1 MDVDL
6 DAGGT
11 LDDLVGP
18 LSLDER
24 DRRDVETDT
33 ARARFIQTVARLHL
47 TMEALEPA
55 DPEAGDDALEGA
67 LIRRE
72 VDLLA
77 APNLV
82 VTVHRGR
89 IGALE
94 RFEEGLTGDT
104 SLGVL
109 SAADLVSSLVD
120 EVITGYYGLAE
131 AIEQEI
137 DLLDQAALR
146 SRKDHDVLAEI
157 VAIRRRIG
165 VIRRTLTP
173 HRSALAALARPETQ
187 ADAESVGQPW
197 PGLVDRMEGAL
208 AAIEALRDT
217 LLGTYDIHMGRT
229 AQRANEVM
237 KALTLL
243 SALLLPALV
252 LGGIMGMNFDVPIFE
267 ETGNFYVVVGAM
279 AGFVLALLGFAKWRD
294 WL

>member
-1 MDVDL
+1 MVWVDIDL

-11 LDDLVGP
+11 LDDLIGP
-18 LSLDER
+18 LNLDER
-24 DRRDVETDT
+24 DRRHVENDT
-33 ARARFIQTVARLHL
+33 ATARFIQTVGRLHL
-47 TMEALEPA
+47 TMEALEPT
-55 DPEAGDDALEGA
+55 DPDVDDGA
-67 LIRRE
+67 LTRRE

-94 RFEEGLTGDT
+94 RFQGGLTGET

-109 SAADLVSSLVD
+109 NAADLLSSLVD

-137 DLLDQAALR
+137 DQLDQTALR
-146 SRKDHDVLAEI
+146 GRSDRDVLAEI

-173 HRSALAALARPETQ
+173 HRSALAALARPETR
-187 ADAESVGQPW
+187 ADEESVGQPW
-197 PGLVDRMEGAL
+197 PGLVDRLEGAL
-208 AAIEALRDT
+208 AAIEALRDA
-217 LLGTYDIHMGRT
+217 LLGTYDIHMGRS
-229 AQRANEVM
+229 AQRANDVM

-243 SALLLPALV
+243 SALLLPAVV
-252 LGGIMGMNFDVPIFE
+252 LAGIMGMNFDVPIFDE
-267 ETGNFYVVVGAM
+267 PANFFVVIGAM
-279 AGFVLALLGFAKWRD
+279 AGFVLILLGVARWRD

>member
-18 LSLDER
+18 LDLNER
-24 DRRDVETDT
+24 DRRNVESDT
-33 ARARFIQTVARLHL
+33 ATARFIQTVARLHL

-55 DPEAGDDALEGA
+55 DPKAGGEAPEGR

-94 RFEEGLTGDT
+94 RFEEGLTGET

-109 SAADLVSSLVD
+109 NAADLLSSLVD

-137 DLLDQAALR
+137 DQLDQTALR
-146 SRKDHDVLAEI
+146 GRKDHDVLAEI
-157 VAIRRRIG
+157 VAIRRRVG
-165 VIRRTLTP
+165 AIRRTLTP
-173 HRSALAALARPETQ
+173 HRSALAALARPETR
-187 ADAESVGQPW
+187 ADEESVGQPW
-197 PGLVDRMEGAL
+197 PGLVDRLEGAL
-208 AAIEALRDT
+208 AAIEALRDA
-217 LLGTYDIHMGRT
+217 LIGTYDIHMGRS
-229 AQRANEVM
+229 AQRANDVM

-243 SALLLPALV
+243 SALLLPAVV
-252 LGGIMGMNFDVPIFE
+252 LAGIMGMNFEVPIFE
-267 ETGNFYVVVGAM
+267 EPANFYIVVGAM
-279 AGFVLALLGFAKWRD
+279 AGFVLVLLGFAKWRD

>member
-1 MDVDL
+1 VDVDL
-6 DAGGT
+6 EAGGT

-18 LSLDER
+18 LDLNER
-24 DRRDVETDT
+24 DRRHVETDT
-33 ARARFIQTVARLHL
+33 ATARFSQTVARLHL

-55 DPEAGDDALEGA
+55 DPKTRGESPESR

-94 RFEEGLTGDT
+94 RFEEGLTGET

-109 SAADLVSSLVD
+109 NAADLLSSLVD

-137 DLLDQAALR
+137 DQLDQTALGG
-146 SRKDHDVLAEI
+146 RKDHDVLAEI
-157 VAIRRRIG
+157 VSIRRRVG
-165 VIRRTLTP
+165 AIRRTLSP
-173 HRSALAALARPETQ
+173 HRSALAALARPETR
-187 ADAESVGQPW
+187 ADEESVGQPW
-197 PGLVDRMEGAL
+197 PGLVDRLEGAL
-208 AAIEALRDT
+208 AAVESLRDA
-217 LLGTYDIHMGRT
+217 LLGTYDIHMGRS
-229 AQRANEVM
+229 AQRANDVM

-243 SALLLPALV
+243 SALLLPAVV
-252 LGGIMGMNFDVPIFE
+252 LAGIMGMNFKVPIFDE
-267 ETGNFYVVVGAM
+267 PGNFYVVLGAM
-279 AGFVLALLGFAKWRD
+279 AGFVLILLSFAKWRD